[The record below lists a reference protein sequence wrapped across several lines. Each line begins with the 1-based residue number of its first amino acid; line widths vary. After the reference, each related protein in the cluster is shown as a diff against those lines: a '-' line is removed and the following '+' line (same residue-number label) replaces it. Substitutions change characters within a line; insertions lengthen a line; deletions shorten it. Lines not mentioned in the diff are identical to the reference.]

1 MSLSNISIA
10 RRLAIVLGVILA
22 LSLASSLFAV
32 WKLRQIS
39 AEVSAMAERDVNT
52 ERAASDWL
60 RHTTA
65 GVQRAAAI
73 AKSSDTALI
82 AYFAPATAQSIKD
95 TNVLQKYI
103 DERMV

>member
-32 WKLRQIS
+32 FKLRQIS
-39 AEVSAMAERDVNT
+39 AEVTAMVERDVNT

-82 AYFAPATAQSIKD
+82 AYFAPSTAESNKN
-95 TNVLQKYI
+95 TNELQ
-103 DERMV
+103 